1 MLMLILRRIAMLIP
15 TLLFASFAIFSLQQL
30 LPGDPAV
37 MLAGGTQA
45 TPERVEQIREEFGF
59 EDPYFVQYGHWL
71 RDASQF
77 EFGKS
82 IASDREVQGEIL
94 SRFPITFSLVAAG
107 LFVGVVIGGITGFV
121 SALRPGSIVDRVAV
135 GFTTL
140 WVAIPGFWLALI
152 LVLVF
157 AVKLHWLPPS
167 GYRPFTESPL
177 EWARYM
183 ALPALSIGL
192 AVAATIARQ
201 LRAALIDVLDAPY
214 IRTAWAKGG
223 TPTLIIAKHALKNA
237 SIPVVA
243 VLGLLLS
250 VLLGGTVIIETIF
263 SIPGLGQYM
272 IQSITLND
280 LPVVQGV
287 TMFFV
292 LVFVAV
298 NLLLDLAYM
307 ILDPRVRMSA

>member
-1 MLMLILRRIAMLIP
+1 MFMLILRRIATLIP

-37 MLAGGTQA
+37 MLAGGVQA
-45 TPERVEQIREEFGF
+45 PPERVEQIREEFGF
-59 EDPYFVQYGHWL
+59 DDPYFVQYGHWL
-71 RDASQF
+71 SDASRF
-77 EFGKS
+77 EFGNS
-82 IASDREVQGEIL
+82 IASDREVRGEIL
-94 SRFPITFSLVAAG
+94 SRFPTTFSLAAAG
-107 LFVGVVIGGITGFV
+107 LFVGLIIGVITGFV
-121 SALRPGSIVDRVAV
+121 SALRPGSIIDRVAV

-140 WVAIPGFWLALI
+140 WISIPGFWLALI

-272 IQSITLND
+272 IQSITQND

-292 LVFVAV
+292 LVFVTV
-298 NLLLDLAYM
+298 NLLLDLTYM
-307 ILDPRVRMSA
+307 ILDPRVRVSA

>member
-37 MLAGGTQA
+37 MLAGGTQS

-59 EDPYFVQYGHWL
+59 DDPYFVQYGHWL
-71 RDASQF
+71 RDATQF

-107 LFVGVVIGGITGFV
+107 LFVGVVIGAITGFV